1 MPEPTEPSEPSEP
14 TEPSDALHEGGAAA
28 RRWRAR
34 REREHGLDAG
44 DGQERLDGN
53 PYVDGLKYACAGFA
67 GLGLIAFALRPDLGL
82 LLWGLAGLSLVGWLV
97 VGALL
102 WQPPTEQP
110 PPSGQYPPE

>member
-1 MPEPTEPSEPSEP
+1 MSETIDPDDTAPEE
-14 TEPSDALHEGGAAA
+14 GAAS

-34 REREHGLDAG
+34 RESEHGADGHG

-67 GLGLIAFALRPDLGL
+67 GLGLITFALRPELGL
-82 LLWGLAGLSLVGWLV
+82 LLWCIAGVSLVGWLV

-102 WQPPTEQP
+102 WQPPSGQP
-110 PPSGQYPPE
+110 PE